1 MSYIEKKYHQKIH
14 QIFKQLPEKER
25 YLLELLHKKSL
36 TISDDIAKL
45 CAQFNKNINQILKKY
60 YPEIKNMDDKLDIK
74 STLKFYYD
82 LLDKLTDFIR
92 LIEDFQKIDDNY
104 YEALIEFIEDKK
116 NLISGKYRQICRREL
131 TAFYD
136 KSSRDHLEK
145 IIAAKFERK
154 SRQFFSMGPLEEE
167 IKKIAKTAGADEVSI
182 HLAKNLDKSDSFE
195 SAQSV
200 IKFTISS
207 EDQLKTKRIGEELRE
222 YLESKNYKIEV
233 KPGLVITNAKLLP
246 DN

>member
-1 MSYIEKKYHQKIH
+1 MSYIENKYREKIKGIFEELPQK
-14 QIFKQLPEKER
+14 ED
-25 YLLELLHKKSL
+25 YLLELLNKKSIK
-36 TISDDIAKL
+36 ISDDIAKL
-45 CAQFNKNINQILKKY
+45 CAYFNKHINLILKKY
-60 YPEIKNMDDKLDIK
+60 YPEIRNMNDKLDIK

-92 LIEDFQKIDDNY
+92 LIENYQKIDDEY
-104 YEALIEFIEDKK
+104 YESLIEFIEDKE

-136 KSSRDHLEK
+136 KTSRDHLEK
-145 IIAAKFERK
+145 VIAAKFERK
-154 SRQFFSMGPLEEE
+154 SRQFFTMGPLEEE
-167 IKKIAKTAGADEVSI
+167 IKKIAKVAGADEVFIS
-182 HLAKNLDKSDSFE
+182 LAKGFDELDLFE

-200 IKFTISS
+200 IKFSIST
-207 EDQLKTKRIGEELRE
+207 EDHNRLNRVGEELRK
-222 YLESKNYKIEV
+222 YLESKKYKVEV

>member
-1 MSYIEKKYHQKIH
+1 MSYIENKYHQKIH
-14 QIFKQLPEKER
+14 EIFKELPEKEGD
-25 YLLELLHKKSL
+25 LLELLNKKSL

-45 CAQFNKNINQILKKY
+45 CAHFNKNINQILKKF

-82 LLDKLTDFIR
+82 LIDKLTDFIR
-92 LIEDFQKIDDNY
+92 IIENFQKIDDNY
-104 YEALIEFIEDKK
+104 YEALIDFIEDKE

-136 KSSRDHLEK
+136 KRSRDHLEK
-145 IIAAKFERK
+145 IIAAKFERR
-154 SRQFFSMGPLEEE
+154 SRQFFTMGPLEEE
-167 IKKIAKTAGADEVSI
+167 IKKIAKTAGADEVYI
-182 HLAKNLDKSDSFE
+182 DLAKNFDKSDSFE

-200 IKFTISS
+200 IKFATSP
-207 EDQLKTKRIGEELRE
+207 EDQNRLNRVGEELRK
-222 YLESKNYKIEV
+222 YLESKKYKVEV
-233 KPGLVITNAKLLP
+233 KSSLVITDAKLLP

>member
-1 MSYIEKKYHQKIH
+1 MSYIEKKYRDKIR
-14 QIFKQLPEKER
+14 QIFEELPELESH
-25 YLLELLHKKSL
+25 LLEHLNKKSL
-36 TISDDIAKL
+36 TISDNIAKL

-82 LLDKLTDFIR
+82 LIDKLTDFIR

-104 YEALIEFIEDKK
+104 YESLIDFIEDKE
-116 NLISGKYRQICRREL
+116 NLITGKYKQVCIREL

-136 KSSRDHLEK
+136 KSSREHLEK
-145 IIAAKFERK
+145 VIATKFERK
-154 SRQFFSMGPLEEE
+154 SRQFFTMGPLEEE
-167 IKKIAKTAGADEVSI
+167 IKKIAKVAGADDTNI
-182 HLAKNLDKSDSFE
+182 ILAKSMDESDLFE

-200 IKFTISS
+200 IKFTIST
-207 EDQLKTKRIGEELRE
+207 EDQNKLDRIGEELKK
-222 YLESKNYKIEV
+222 YLESKKYKV
-233 KPGLVITNAKLLP
+233 KLKPGLVITDVKLLP